1 MRDKGKKEK
10 TVKKHEIDMVNGPIL
25 KKMLV
30 FALPLMLSSIMQ
42 MLFNATDIVVLGQF
56 VGDHS
61 LAAVGSTSSLINLL
75 SPEAEMETGAVSKSP
90 SPTDRCL
97 NSLLP

>member
-30 FALPLMLSSIMQ
+30 FSLPLMLSSIMQ
-42 MLFNATDIVVLGQF
+42 MLFNATDIVVLG
-56 VGDHS
+56 S
-61 LAAVGSTSSLINLL
+61 LSAIIRWRRSARPL
-75 SPEAEMETGAVSKSP
+75 
-90 SPTDRCL
+90 R
-97 NSLLP
+97 